1 MDILAVFIPL
11 FPAIA
16 AAIIGIGQLF
26 RVLDGEAGE
35 TTTASI
41 ASWAIALSCLFA
53 LVLLGGDLLGK
64 NAGSAGI
71 GDWLAS
77 GSLAVQVNF
86 ITTGFNVILAVIFA
100 ILLFIIIRFSINYL
114 HREAGFHGLFF
125 LLSLY
130 ASAMLLLVLSDNAVG
145 TFIGCSWLFFIGSG
159 CEVNRARK
167 FWSEHTSAKN

>member
-16 AAIIGIGQLF
+16 AAVIGIGHLF

-35 TTTASI
+35 TTTAWI

-53 LVLLGGDLLGK
+53 LVLFGADLLGK
-64 NAGSAGI
+64 NAGSTGV
-71 GDWLAS
+71 GEWLTS
-77 GSLAVQVNF
+77 GTLTARINF

-114 HREAGFHGLFF
+114 HREAGFHRFF
-125 LLSLY
+125 
-130 ASAMLLLVLSDNAVG
+130 
-145 TFIGCSWLFFIGSG
+145 
-159 CEVNRARK
+159 
-167 FWSEHTSAKN
+167 